1 MNNAR
6 KPDDETIELA
16 SEWTEDA
23 VDEML
28 RAARS
33 KLNKRLERFRRPPAR
48 VGIVQSPL
56 GYMLAADGPQGLLAL
71 QFMDCADT
79 RATIAALRE
88 RFDLAEDEAV
98 AREIGAEIRRLLEG
112 DSGAIQTRPVDLTLV
127 RSDFQRAALTKLRQ
141 VPAGSVVTYQALAAA
156 VGAPSGQR
164 AIGNTVASNPI
175 PIYLPCHRVIRSDGT
190 IGNYGGGVERKL
202 KLLRAEGFAAD
213 RQRRVPSGAVYGHW
227 TSHIFCRPECS
238 AARRAD
244 RRRWIIFADAVR
256 ARAAGMRACKLCRP
270 ENSD

>member
-1 MNNAR
+1 MNNTR
-6 KPDDETIELA
+6 NPNDETIELA
-16 SEWTEDA
+16 SEWNEDA
-23 VDEML
+23 IDELL

-33 KLNKRLERFRRPPAR
+33 RLNKRLERFRRPPAR
-48 VGIVQSPL
+48 VGIVESPL
-56 GYMLAADGPQGLLAL
+56 GHMLAADGPRGLLAL

-98 AREIGAEIRRLLEG
+98 SRAIGVEIERLLEG
-112 DSGAIQTRPVDLTLV
+112 DSEAIATRPVDLTLV
-127 RSDFQRAALTKLRQ
+127 RSEFQRAALTKLRQ
-141 VPAGSVVTYQALAAA
+141 VPAGSVVTYQSLAAA

-202 KLLRAEGFAAD
+202 KLLRAEGFAPD
-213 RQRRVPSGAVYGHW
+213 RERRVPPEAVYGHW
-227 TSHIFCRPECS
+227 ASRIFCRPECS
-238 AARRAD
+238 AVRRAD
-244 RRRWIIFADAVR
+244 RRRWIIFADPVK
-256 ARAAGMRACKLCRP
+256 ARAAGMRACKLCQP
-270 ENSD
+270 ETVC